1 MAVRTRREGRLAR
14 HRRVRQRVSG
24 TAERPRLAVFRSLT
38 HIYAQLVDDRAG
50 RTLVSASSVQARA
63 SQGVPGAPGAPPGD
77 RGAGA
82 SGDLRR
88 LKKTEIA
95 AAVGKRLG
103 ERAAATGIR
112 EAVFDRGGYRYHGRV
127 KALAEAARAAGLRF

>member
-63 SQGVPGAPGAPPGD
+63 SQGVPGAPPGD